1 MYNDRIRGQLQ
12 GSEALSV
19 PAVDVGPELHE
30 HAHGPRRVG
39 ARGAVHW
46 RAQLLIRA
54 VRIRPAVQQESGHA
68 GAAVANRKVQR
79 LVILAILGVQLRPT
93 NDKLLD
99 QLLLRIP
106 LRRPQQR
113 GQVRRRPC
121 RGRPCSTGGRRS
133 PEAVL
138 REEGG
143 RRLRGVE
150 AGAVILAHVYLS
162 SGLQQVLYCIDVAV
176 VHRQAQGRVAPGAQG
191 VHGGLGLQQ
200 DLENQAVPT
209 QHRLVEGRQPLEGG
223 RGVEVGAAPHDQAH
237 ETHEAL
243 RGGNLKYRPASLVSR
258 AVGVG
263 LRHQQ
268 ALRQV

>member
-1 MYNDRIRGQLQ
+1 MYNDRIRRQLQ

-19 PAVDVGPELHE
+19 LAVDVGPELHE

-54 VRIRPAVQQESGHA
+54 VRIRAAVQQESGHA
-68 GAAVANRKVQR
+68 RAAVANREVQR

-113 GQVRRRPC
+113 GQVRRRPG
-121 RGRPCSTGGRRS
+121 RGRPCSTGGRRR
-133 PEAVL
+133 PAVL
-138 REEGG
+138 REEEV

-150 AGAVILAHVYLS
+150 PSAVILAHVYLS

-176 VHRQAQGRVAPGAQG
+176 VHRQAQGRVAPRAQG

-209 QHRLVEGRQPLEGG
+209 QHRLVEGHQSLEGG

-243 RGGNLKYRPASLVSR
+243 RGGNLKHRPASLVSR

-263 LRHQQ
+263 LRQQ
-268 ALRQV
+268 QTLRQV